1 MNVRPPRLFSPG
13 QHGASA
19 APQNFPRPPR
29 LAALL
34 LAALACVANIA
45 HADVIIRFQEVG
57 SDVVASFSGNVDL
70 TGATQV
76 ASALSAN
83 VTFVVPAAPAAF
95 FFRSSIATYD
105 GWLFS
110 SAPMPSFGQ
119 GTGVQGNFNL
129 TTGGIIGVDGSPGTG
144 TEIMLASGYTSGS
157 PFAGTGTFENAT
169 FSSLGITPG
178 TYTWTAGNNNM
189 TITTQAV
196 PEPATSAM
204 ALAGLAYGTYSIV
217 RNRRRGC

>member
-1 MNVRPPRLFSPG
+1 MRTICVLF
-13 QHGASA
+13 
-19 APQNFPRPPR
+19 
-29 LAALL
+29 LV
-34 LAALACVANIA
+34 ALASMHTVA
-45 HADVIIRFQEVG
+45 HADVIISFQEVG

-83 VTFVVPAAPAAF
+83 FTFVVPAAPAAF

-105 GWLFS
+105 GWFFS
-110 SAPMPSFGQ
+110 SAAMPSFGQ

-129 TTGGIIGVDGSPGTG
+129 TTGGLVGVDGSSGTG

-204 ALAGLAYGTYSIV
+204 ALVGLAYGTYSMF
-217 RNRRRGC
+217 RRRKEA